1 MRLVTIRP
9 EHAGRHWSVPILTFF
24 THFSIWVEVHNGPF
38 IYCEAQGKGRAKVR
52 LRKVTQR
59 LFIDCRLWIIVY
71 SNSILSLMLYT
82 RFGDIAECGG
92 GESSGQKM
100 LTISPSVQGVGV
112 L

>member
-82 RFGDIAECGG
+82 KFGCHHHPPTRTSLNLQD
-92 GESSGQKM
+92 
-100 LTISPSVQGVGV
+100 
-112 L
+112 